1 MSQAIVT
8 PGPVISLQIP
18 EGRWPLVGV
27 QRNIV
32 TVSLLCQVNN
42 MRQWI
47 RATGHGPSCATTT
60 RTTVCCDISHQ
71 SDFLILFMLKA
82 LNYWHC
88 RYCIQWWNSNRLI
101 VSNWFTPR
109 HFYFWQKSQNCGAV
123 SLTTLEYL
131 FLSLALTNGSQRYGV
146 KPWGP
151 VRVIY
156 PAVDLRPDTS
166 RE

>member
-8 PGPVISLQIP
+8 RRPVISLQIP

-32 TVSLLCQVNN
+32 TVSLRCVRWITWDNG
-42 MRQWI
+42 I

-60 RTTVCCDISHQ
+60 TVCGNFSHQ
-71 SDFLILFMLKA
+71 PYFLILFIA

-88 RYCIQWWNSNRLI
+88 HSCIQWWNSNRLI

-131 FLSLALTNGSQRYGV
+131 FLSLALTNGSQRYGA

-156 PAVDLRPDTS
+156 PALDLLPDTS
-166 RE
+166 RG